1 MSLGDW
7 DKADATITLGLQNY
21 LSVTAKN
28 ASSIGLDAATLGFLH
43 RRSVNA
49 RYCEAK
55 YGSVFRMI
63 ADRTDVVRVGP
74 AFDPNLGAVN
84 PDPLFPEWG
93 SVISAGFIMWCGLHM
108 LLFWQHESTLLHVVE
123 SLVVVNGFSAAI
135 AHWSGYASWHRI
147 DSNSM
152 MLTSWLAFGFLTE
165 EMLEAWV
172 RVYKLNKTRQACRL
186 LMRCLLW
193 VMVLLIYWWLSET
206 NGAVNLPFL
215 PSNYQRPNF
224 EIGRYIGA
232 VSFGVPLVL
241 CILLA
246 LCMIQCGLL
255 VNEYVSERVAKKAK
269 RLFYRGL
276 GFCFAG
282 ICSWIATETLCDH
295 FIFVRY
301 FPGHTVWH
309 LTMAYGLT
317 LCLLLGGILRADN
330 YHKYPRLWRP
340 NHKKRCFLIRLY
352 FGMLPPF
359 AMLENDQEKSA
370 NTIVEMTQALNSGTT
385 SRFRSMRRMGSI
397 RRMNSGS
404 TSSRKSSS
412 GSGGDTQPAAVRTF
426 TQRLHLRLQRR
437 RLQKG
442 GNAVVASNRLASG
455 GVRVGPHSKGDDG
468 DKDAIVPIGEED
480 GEFFGDDNDGRL
492 RGGAG
497 VVESSGAEEE
507 EEMLVDDFLDDIES
521 APSTGRR

>member
-7 DKADATITLGLQNY
+7 DKADATITLGLQK
-21 LSVTAKN
+21 LPERHREERLEHRPRRRN
-28 ASSIGLDAATLGFLH
+28 ARLRSY

-55 YGSVFRMI
+55 CGSVFGMI
-63 ADRTDVVRVGP
+63 ADRTDLVRVGP

-84 PDPLFPEWG
+84 PDPLFPEWE

-172 RVYKLNKTRQACRL
+172 LMTWLNKTRQACRL

-282 ICSWIATETLCDH
+282 ICELDRHGDALRPLYLCALLSGPH
-295 FIFVRY
+295 
-301 FPGHTVWH
+301 G
-309 LTMAYGLT
+309 MAPDDGLRPDA
-317 LCLLLGGILRADN
+317 LPASRR
-330 YHKYPRLWRP
+330 HPPRRQLPQVPAVMAANR
-340 NHKKRCFLIRLY
+340 KKRCFLIRLY

-370 NTIVEMTQALNSGTT
+370 NTIVEMTQALNSGTA

-404 TSSRKSSS
+404 TSSRKSSG

-437 RLQKG
+437 LQKG
-442 GNAVVASNRLASG
+442 WQR
-455 GVRVGPHSKGDDG
+455 
-468 DKDAIVPIGEED
+468 
-480 GEFFGDDNDGRL
+480 
-492 RGGAG
+492 
-497 VVESSGAEEE
+497 
-507 EEMLVDDFLDDIES
+507 
-521 APSTGRR
+521 GRRVQPLGERRRALARIRRAMTATRTRSCPSARRMASFLATIMMAGCAAVPAWSSRLERRRRRRCSSTTS